1 MTTHTHDRPSSRSG
15 LAAWYKSALAE
26 QERSGLS
33 VADFAARIGVNPVT
47 LYAWRRRLAG
57 AASRKRSRR
66 TAAGL
71 VQVRVVADDQPE
83 RPAQPATAAAPLVV
97 RVGRSRG
104 IEVPAGFDA
113 AELARLIGV
122 LESC

>member
-1 MTTHTHDRPSSRSG
+1 MTTHTQDRPSSRSE
-15 LAAWYKSALAE
+15 LAAWYESVLAE

-33 VADFAARIGVNPVT
+33 VADFANRIGVNAVT

-57 AASRKRSRR
+57 SASRKRSRR

-71 VQVRVVADDQPE
+71 VQVRVVADEQ
-83 RPAQPATAAAPLVV
+83 PAQPATAAAPLVV
-97 RVGRSRG
+97 RIGRNRG